1 MRLVRR
7 SGTVTA
13 RAAIAHLNLTNSTMR
28 PLPETSA
35 PPIPAFCVRDVPVQ
49 GDLILAPMAGFSD
62 VPYRSICREYGSAMS
77 YTEFASVEGV
87 VWHSQRTR
95 RILNYLPAERPVTF
109 QIFGADE
116 DALVASA
123 QRIEEWGPD
132 IIDVNLGCSTP
143 KVSGRGAGA
152 GLLREP
158 AKIGRLFARL
168 SDALHVPVTAKIRLG
183 WDDDSRNYLEVARV
197 LEDNGASLIAV
208 HGRTR
213 AQDYAD
219 PVDWDAIAEV
229 KQSVKIPVL
238 GNGGVMCA
246 ADIERIKRHTG
257 CDGVMIGHGAM
268 GHPWIFQRRDRDE
281 IPFTEKTA
289 MMRRHLMAMVDYYGE
304 ATGVVLFRKHAVR
317 YLRGTPNITQLRIA
331 LLTHSRSLEVMQAI
345 DAYEAHV
352 CAVEAGEW
360 QPRLDTWKLENCWL
374 EE

>member
-1 MRLVRR
+1 MMSR
-7 SGTVTA
+7 
-13 RAAIAHLNLTNSTMR
+13 
-28 PLPETSA
+28 LPETSA
-35 PPIPAFCVRDVPVQ
+35 PSAPAFYVRDVPVH

-62 VPYRSICREYGSAMS
+62 VPYRLICREHGSAMS

-87 VWHSQRTR
+87 VWHSRRTR
-95 RILNYLPAERPVTF
+95 RILNYLPSERPVTF

-116 DALVASA
+116 DALVTSA
-123 QRIEEWGPD
+123 QKIQEWGPD

-152 GLLREP
+152 GLLRDP
-158 AKIGRLFARL
+158 AKIGRLFGRL
-168 SDALHVPVTAKIRLG
+168 SHTLRVPVTAKIRLG
-183 WDDDSRNYLEVARV
+183 WDNESRNYLQVAHV

-213 AQDYAD
+213 AQDYTD

-229 KQSVKIPVL
+229 KRAVRIPVL
-238 GNGGVMCA
+238 GNGGVVRV
-246 ADIERIKRHTG
+246 ADIGRIKQHTG

-268 GHPWIFQRRDRDE
+268 GHPWIFQRRDREE

-289 MMRRHLMAMVDYYGE
+289 MMRRHLLAMVDYYGE
-304 ATGVVLFRKHAVR
+304 EKGVVLFRKHAVR

-331 LLTHSRSLEVMQAI
+331 LLTHESLAEVMRAM

-352 CAVEAGEW
+352 CAVESGEW
-360 QPRLDTWKLENCWL
+360 QAELGVWKLENCL
-374 EE
+374 IEE